1 MAQPYDVETFIQR
14 WSGREGGQERANY
27 ALFLTELCAALDLP
41 APDPA
46 DANRSANDYVF
57 ERGVV
62 ETLRDGAKSNRRI
75 DLYKRD
81 AFVLEAKQ
89 SRQSG
94 AKALPDQPGLLLE
107 EPAARGRRGADRRWD
122 ELMMN
127 ARQQAEAYVRWL
139 PDGHAPPPF
148 ILVCD
153 VGHCFE
159 VYANFRRDGKA
170 YDQFPDRRT
179 FRIYLED
186 LRRPDIQERL
196 RAIWRDPESLDPGRR
211 SAKVTRDIAQRLAA
225 VSKTLEAE
233 KHSSPT
239 QDGSPGA
246 SLDQD
251 QLVVAG
257 QP

>member
-1 MAQPYDVETFIQR
+1 MYQPYNVERFIQR

-41 APDPA
+41 TPDPA
-46 DANRSANDYVF
+46 DASHSANDYVF
-57 ERGVV
+57 ERVVV
-62 ETLRDGAKSNRRI
+62 ETVGDGTKSNRRI

-94 AKALPDQPGLLLE
+94 ARALLDQPGMPPE
-107 EPAARGRRGADRRWD
+107 EPAARGRRWD
-122 ELMMN
+122 ELMVN

-170 YDQFPDRRT
+170 YDQFPDRRS

-196 RAIWRDPESLDPGRR
+196 RAIWRDAESLDPARR

-225 VSKTLEAE
+225 VSKALEAE
-233 KHSSPT
+233 KQSSPT